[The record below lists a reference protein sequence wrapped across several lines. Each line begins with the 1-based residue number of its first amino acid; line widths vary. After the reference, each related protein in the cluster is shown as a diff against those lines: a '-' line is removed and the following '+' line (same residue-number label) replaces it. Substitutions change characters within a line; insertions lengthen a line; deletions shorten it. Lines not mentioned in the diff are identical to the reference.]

1 MTRATP
7 PPDLP
12 MRPSQLPLPD
22 THTLPN
28 GLRVLTLPDARAP
41 VVEFRLVLPFAGRS
55 YDDPDWV
62 GLAAATARLMIAGT
76 PTRTSFEIADEADR
90 YGGSI
95 SVSANTETAILS
107 ARCLSAYLEPM
118 TRLIAD
124 VLLHPTFPPDEVE
137 IDRANTL
144 QRLRLQ
150 RSQPGFL
157 AEERFRVALFGTH
170 PYARLAPDEDALQRW
185 GTDELRAFHTARYR
199 PAEATLLVV
208 GDFDPDTL
216 LPLLGDALA
225 EWEGATGTEPVP
237 APPMQTAETGW
248 LLVPRPN
255 SVQSHLMLG
264 TLCPPRTAPDS
275 LALQLAVSL
284 LGSGASSRLFLSVR
298 EQYGYAYS
306 VSAHM
311 DYYLRLGAFVAEAQT
326 ATENT
331 HDAIRQIRAEV
342 ERLISDPIPADE
354 LQATQNYL
362 IGRHMLGRVTLGG
375 VADLYKQVV
384 IYGLPLDYWQ
394 RYPDLLASLTA
405 QQAQSA
411 AAQYLAPERFAA
423 VVVGEPSLSNLSEA
437 SR

>member
-1 MTRATP
+1 MNRATP

-12 MRPSQLPLPD
+12 MRPSQLPTPEP
-22 THTLPN
+22 HTLPN
-28 GLRVLTLPDARAP
+28 GLRVLTLPDRRAP
-41 VVEFRLVLPFAGRS
+41 VVEFRLVLPFAGRA
-55 YDDPDWV
+55 YDDPNWV
-62 GLAAATARLMIAGT
+62 GLASATARLMSAGT
-76 PTRTSFEIADEADR
+76 PTRTSFEIAAEADR

-95 SVSANTETAILS
+95 GVSANTETATLT

-124 VLLHPTFPPDEVE
+124 VLLHPTFPPDEVA

-157 AEERFRVALFGTH
+157 AEERFRVALFGAH
-170 PYARLAPDEDALQRW
+170 PYARLAPDENALQRW
-185 GTDELRAFHTARYR
+185 GADELQAFHAARYR
-199 PAEATLLVV
+199 PAEATLLAA
-208 GDFDPDTL
+208 GDFDPDAL

-225 EWEGATGTEPVP
+225 EWQGAAVAEPVP

-248 LLVPRPN
+248 QLVPRPN

-264 TLCPPRTAPDS
+264 ALCPPRNAPDS

-284 LGSGASSRLFLSVR
+284 LGSGASSRLFLTVR

-306 VSAHM
+306 VGAHL
-311 DYYLRLGAFVAEAQT
+311 DYYLRVGAFVAEAQT

-331 HDAIRQIRAEV
+331 HDAVRQIRAEV
-342 ERLISDPIPADE
+342 ERLINEPIPADE
-354 LQATQNYL
+354 LQATQNYM

-375 VADLYKQVV
+375 VADLYKQAV

-394 RYPDLLASLTA
+394 RYPDMLASLTA
-405 QQAQSA
+405 HQAQAA
-411 AAQYLAPERFAA
+411 AAQYLAPDRFVTVA
-423 VVVGEPSLSNLSEA
+423 VGEPSLGEVPM
-437 SR
+437 

>member
-1 MTRATP
+1 MNRATP

-22 THTLPN
+22 AHTLPN
-28 GLRVLTLPDARAP
+28 GVRVLTLPDRRAP
-41 VVEFRLVLPFAGRS
+41 VVEFRLVLPFAGRA
-55 YDDPDWV
+55 YDDPNWV
-62 GLAAATARLMIAGT
+62 GLASATARLMIAGT

-95 SVSANTETAILS
+95 GVSANTETATLS

-157 AEERFRVALFGTH
+157 AEERFRVALFGAH
-170 PYARLAPDEDALQRW
+170 PYARLAPDENALQRW
-185 GTDELRAFHTARYR
+185 GTDELQAFHTARYR

-208 GDFDPDTL
+208 GDFDPDALMTIL
-216 LPLLGDALA
+216 SDALA
-225 EWEGATGTEPVP
+225 TWRGTTATEPVP
-237 APPMQTAETGW
+237 APPMQTAEQGW
-248 LLVPRPN
+248 QLVPRPN

-264 TLCPPRTAPDS
+264 TLCPPRDAPDS

-284 LGSGASSRLFLSVR
+284 LGSGTSSRLFLTVR
-298 EQYGYAYS
+298 EQHGYAYS
-306 VSAHM
+306 VGAHL
-311 DYYLRLGAFVAEAQT
+311 DYYLRISAFVAEAQT

-331 HDAIRQIRAEV
+331 HAAVRQIRAEV
-342 ERLISDPIPADE
+342 ERLIGDPIPADE

-362 IGRHMLGRVTLGG
+362 IGRHMLGRITLGG
-375 VADLYKQVV
+375 VADLYKQAVV
-384 IYGLPLDYWQ
+384 YGLPLDYWQ
-394 RYPDLLASLTA
+394 RYPDMLASLTA
-405 QQAQSA
+405 AQAQSA
-411 AAQYLAPERFAA
+411 AAQYLQPDRFVT
-423 VVVGEPSLSNLSEA
+423 VVVGEPSLG
-437 SR
+437 

>member
-1 MTRATP
+1 MNRATP
-7 PPDLP
+7 PPDLT
-12 MRPSQLPLPD
+12 MRPSQLPMPEA
-22 THTLPN
+22 HTLLN
-28 GLRVLTLPDARAP
+28 GLRVLTLPDTRAP
-41 VVEFRLVLPFAGRS
+41 VVEFRLVLPFAGRA

-62 GLAAATARLMIAGT
+62 GRASATARLMSAGT

-95 SVSANTETAILS
+95 GVSANTETATLT

-124 VLLHPTFPPDEVE
+124 VLLHPTFPPDEVA

-157 AEERFRVALFGTH
+157 AEERFRVALFGAH
-170 PYARLAPDEDALQRW
+170 PYARLAPDENALQRW
-185 GTDELRAFHTARYR
+185 GADELQAFHAARYR
-199 PAEATLLVV
+199 PAEATLLAA
-208 GDFDPDTL
+208 GDFDPDAL

-225 EWEGATGTEPVP
+225 EWQGATGTEPVP

-248 LLVPRPN
+248 QLVPRPN

-264 TLCPPRTAPDS
+264 ALCPPRNAPDS
-275 LALQLAVSL
+275 LALQLAVSV
-284 LGSGASSRLFLSVR
+284 LGSGASSRLFLTVR

-306 VSAHM
+306 VGAHL
-311 DYYLRLGAFVAEAQT
+311 DYYLRVGAFVAEAQT

-331 HDAIRQIRAEV
+331 HDAVRQIRAEV
-342 ERLISDPIPADE
+342 ERLINEPTPADE
-354 LQATQNYL
+354 LQATRNYM

-375 VADLYKQVV
+375 VADLYKQAV

-394 RYPDLLASLTA
+394 RYPDMLASLTS
-405 QQAQSA
+405 QQAQAA
-411 AAQYLAPERFAA
+411 AAQYLAPDRFVTVA
-423 VVVGEPSLSNLSEA
+423 VGEPNLGEA
-437 SR
+437 SV

>member
-1 MTRATP
+1 MNRATP

-22 THTLPN
+22 AHTLPN
-28 GLRVLTLPDARAP
+28 GLRVLTLPDRRAP
-41 VVEFRLVLPFAGRS
+41 VVEFRLVLPFAGRA

-62 GLAAATARLMIAGT
+62 GLASATARLIIAGT
-76 PTRTSFEIADEADR
+76 PSRTSFEIADEADR

-95 SVSANTETAILS
+95 GVSANPETATLS

-150 RSQPGFL
+150 RSQPSFL

-185 GTDELRAFHTARYR
+185 GTDELQAFHTARYR
-199 PAEATLLVV
+199 PAEATLLAA
-208 GDFDPDTL
+208 GDFDPDAL
-216 LPLLGDALA
+216 LAVLGDALA
-225 EWEGATGTEPVP
+225 EWQGATGTAPVP
-237 APPMQTAETGW
+237 APPLQTAEKGW
-248 LLVPRPN
+248 QLVPRPN

-264 TLCPPRTAPDS
+264 ALCPPRDAPDS
-275 LALQLAVSL
+275 LALQLAVSV
-284 LGSGASSRLFLSVR
+284 LGSGASSRLFLTVR

-306 VSAHM
+306 VGAHL
-311 DYYLRLGAFVAEAQT
+311 DYYLRTGAFVAEAQT

-331 HDAIRQIRAEV
+331 RDAVRQIRAEV
-342 ERLISDPIPADE
+342 ERLINDPIPADE
-354 LQATQNYL
+354 LLATQNYM

-375 VADLYKQVV
+375 VADLYKQAV
-384 IYGLPLDYWQ
+384 IYSLPLDYWQ
-394 RYPDLLASLTA
+394 RYPDMVASLTA
-405 QQAQSA
+405 QQAQAA
-411 AAQYLAPERFAA
+411 AAQYLQPERFVT
-423 VVVGEPSLSNLSEA
+423 VVVGEPSLGEA
-437 SR
+437 SV

>member
-1 MTRATP
+1 MNRATP

-12 MRPSQLPLPD
+12 MRPSHLPIPD
-22 THTLPN
+22 AHTLPN
-28 GLRVLTLPDARAP
+28 GVRVLTLPDRRAP
-41 VVEFRLVLPFAGRS
+41 VVEFRLVLPFAGRA

-62 GLAAATARLMIAGT
+62 GLASATARLMIAGT

-95 SVSANTETAILS
+95 GVSANTETATLS

-157 AEERFRVALFGTH
+157 AEERFRVALFGAH

-185 GTDELRAFHTARYR
+185 GTDELQAFHAAHYR

-208 GDFDPDTL
+208 GDFDPDAL
-216 LPLLGDALA
+216 LAVLTDALA
-225 EWEGATGTEPVP
+225 EWQGATGTEPVP
-237 APPMQTAETGW
+237 APPMQPAETGW

-264 TLCPPRTAPDS
+264 ALCPPRNAPDS

-284 LGSGASSRLFLSVR
+284 LGSGASSRLFLTVR

-306 VSAHM
+306 VGAHL
-311 DYYLRLGAFVAEAQT
+311 DYYLRTGAFVAEAQT

-342 ERLISDPIPADE
+342 ERLINDPIPTDE
-354 LQATQNYL
+354 LQATQNYM
-362 IGRHMLGRVTLGG
+362 IGRHMLGRITLGG
-375 VADLYKQVV
+375 VADLYKQAV

-394 RYPDLLASLTA
+394 RYPDMLASLTA
-405 QQAQSA
+405 QQAQAA
-411 AAQYLAPERFAA
+411 AAQHLQPDRFAV
-423 VVVGEPSLSNLSEA
+423 VVVGEPSLGEA
-437 SR
+437 SV

>member
-1 MTRATP
+1 MNRATP

-12 MRPSQLPLPD
+12 MRPSHLPIPD
-22 THTLPN
+22 AHTLPN
-28 GLRVLTLPDARAP
+28 GVRVLTLPDTRAP
-41 VVEFRLVLPFAGRS
+41 VVEFRLVLPFAGRA

-62 GLAAATARLMIAGT
+62 GLASATARLMSAGT

-95 SVSANTETAILS
+95 GVSANTETATLT

-124 VLLHPTFPPDEVE
+124 VLLHPTFPPDEVA

-157 AEERFRVALFGTH
+157 AEERFRVALFGAH
-170 PYARLAPDEDALQRW
+170 PYARLAPDENALQRW
-185 GTDELRAFHTARYR
+185 GADELQAFHAARYR
-199 PAEATLLVV
+199 PAEATLLAA
-208 GDFDPDTL
+208 GDFDPDAL
-216 LPLLGDALA
+216 LAVLTDALA
-225 EWEGATGTEPVP
+225 EWQGATGTEPVP
-237 APPMQTAETGW
+237 APPMQPAETGW

-264 TLCPPRTAPDS
+264 ALCPPRNAPDS
-275 LALQLAVSL
+275 LALQLAVSV
-284 LGSGASSRLFLSVR
+284 LGSGASSRLFLTVR

-306 VSAHM
+306 VGAHL
-311 DYYLRLGAFVAEAQT
+311 DYYLRTGAFVAEAQT

-331 HDAIRQIRAEV
+331 HDAVRQIRAEV
-342 ERLISDPIPADE
+342 ERLINDPIPADE
-354 LQATQNYL
+354 LQATQNYM
-362 IGRHMLGRVTLGG
+362 IGRHMLGRITLGG
-375 VADLYKQVV
+375 VADLYKQAV

-394 RYPDLLASLTA
+394 RYPDMLASLTA
-405 QQAQSA
+405 HQAQAA
-411 AAQYLAPERFAA
+411 AAQYLAPDRFVTVA
-423 VVVGEPSLSNLSEA
+423 VGEPSLGEVPM
-437 SR
+437 

>member
-1 MTRATP
+1 MNRATP

-12 MRPSQLPLPD
+12 MRPSQLPMPD
-22 THTLPN
+22 AHTLPN
-28 GLRVLTLPDARAP
+28 GLRVLTLPDRRAP
-41 VVEFRLVLPFAGRS
+41 VVEFRLVLPFAGRA
-55 YDDPDWV
+55 YDDPNWV
-62 GLAAATARLMIAGT
+62 GLASATARLMIAGT
-76 PTRTSFEIADEADR
+76 PSRTSFEIADEADR
-90 YGGSI
+90 YGGSVG
-95 SVSANTETAILS
+95 VSANTETATLS

-157 AEERFRVALFGTH
+157 AEERFRIALFGTH
-170 PYARLAPDEDALQRW
+170 PYARLAPDENALQRW
-185 GTDELRAFHTARYR
+185 GTDELLAFHAAHYR
-199 PAEATLLVV
+199 PAEATLLAA
-208 GDFDPDTL
+208 GDFDPDAL
-216 LPLLGDALA
+216 LAALADALA
-225 EWEGATGTEPVP
+225 EWQGATGTAPVP

-248 LLVPRPN
+248 QLVPRPN

-264 TLCPPRTAPDS
+264 TLCPPRDAPDS
-275 LALQLAVSL
+275 LALQLAVSV
-284 LGSGASSRLFLSVR
+284 LGSGASSRLFLTVR

-306 VSAHM
+306 VGAHL
-311 DYYLRLGAFVAEAQT
+311 DYYLRTGAFVAEAQT

-354 LQATQNYL
+354 LQATQNYM
-362 IGRHMLGRVTLGG
+362 IGRHMLGRITLGG
-375 VADLYKQVV
+375 VADLYKQAV

-394 RYPDLLASLTA
+394 RYPDMLASLTA
-405 QQAQSA
+405 QQAQAA
-411 AAQYLAPERFAA
+411 AAQYLQPDRFVTVA
-423 VVVGEPSLSNLSEA
+423 VGEPSLGEVSV
-437 SR
+437 

>member
-1 MTRATP
+1 VNRATP

-12 MRPSQLPLPD
+12 MRPSQLPTPES
-22 THTLPN
+22 HTLPN
-28 GLRVLTLPDARAP
+28 GLRVLTLPDRRAP
-41 VVEFRLVLPFAGRS
+41 VVEFRLVLPFAGRA

-62 GLAAATARLMIAGT
+62 GLASATARLMIAGT
-76 PTRTSFEIADEADR
+76 PSRTSFEIADEADR

-95 SVSANTETAILS
+95 GVSANTETATLS
-107 ARCLSAYLEPM
+107 ARCLSPYWEPM

-157 AEERFRVALFGTH
+157 AEERFRLALFGAH
-170 PYARLAPDEDALQRW
+170 PYARLAPDENALQRW
-185 GTDELRAFHTARYR
+185 GTDELQAFHAARYR

-208 GDFDPDTL
+208 GDFDPDAL
-216 LPLLGDALA
+216 LTVLGEALA
-225 EWEGATGTEPVP
+225 EWQGAAVAKPVP

-248 LLVPRPN
+248 QLVPRPN

-264 TLCPPRTAPDS
+264 TLCPPRDAPDS

-284 LGSGASSRLFLSVR
+284 LGSGASSRLFLTVR

-306 VSAHM
+306 VGAHL
-311 DYYLRLGAFVAEAQT
+311 DYYLRVGAFVAEAQT

-331 HDAIRQIRAEV
+331 HDAVRQIRAEV
-342 ERLISDPIPADE
+342 ERLINEPIPADE
-354 LQATQNYL
+354 LQATQNYM
-362 IGRHMLGRVTLGG
+362 IGRHMLGRITLGG
-375 VADLYKQVV
+375 VADLYKQAV

-394 RYPDLLASLTA
+394 RYPDTLASLTA
-405 QQAQSA
+405 QQAQAA
-411 AAQYLAPERFAA
+411 AAQYLQPDRFVTVA
-423 VVVGEPSLSNLSEA
+423 VGEPSLGEA
-437 SR
+437 SL

>member
-1 MTRATP
+1 MNRAVP

-22 THTLPN
+22 AHMLPN
-28 GLRVLTLPDARAP
+28 GVRVLTLPDRRAP
-41 VVEFRLVLPFAGRS
+41 VVEFRLVLPFAGRA
-55 YDDPDWV
+55 YDDPNWV
-62 GLAAATARLMIAGT
+62 GLASATARLMIAGT

-95 SVSANTETAILS
+95 GVSANTETATLS

-157 AEERFRVALFGTH
+157 AEERFRVALFGAH

-185 GTDELRAFHTARYR
+185 GTDELQAFHAAHYR
-199 PAEATLLVV
+199 PTEATLLAA
-208 GDFDPDTL
+208 GDFDPDAL
-216 LPLLGDALA
+216 LAALEDALA
-225 EWEGATGTEPVP
+225 EWQGATGTEPVP
-237 APPMQTAETGW
+237 TPPMQPAETGW

-264 TLCPPRTAPDS
+264 ALCPPRDAPDS
-275 LALQLAVSL
+275 LALQLAVSV
-284 LGSGASSRLFLSVR
+284 LGSGASSRLFLTVR

-306 VSAHM
+306 VGAHL
-311 DYYLRLGAFVAEAQT
+311 DYYLRVGAFVAEAQT

-342 ERLISDPIPADE
+342 ERLIGNPIPADE
-354 LQATQNYL
+354 LQATQNYM

-375 VADLYKQVV
+375 VADLYKQAV

-394 RYPDLLASLTA
+394 RYPDMLASLTA
-405 QQAQSA
+405 AQAQSA
-411 AAQYLAPERFAA
+411 AAQYLAPDRFAV
-423 VVVGEPSLSNLSEA
+423 VVVGEPSL
-437 SR
+437 RG

>member
-1 MTRATP
+1 MNRATP
-7 PPDLP
+7 PPDLT
-12 MRPSQLPLPD
+12 MRPSQLPMPEA
-22 THTLPN
+22 HTLLN
-28 GLRVLTLPDARAP
+28 GLRVLTLPDTRAP
-41 VVEFRLVLPFAGRS
+41 VVEFRLVLPFAGRA

-62 GLAAATARLMIAGT
+62 GLASATARLMSAGT
-76 PTRTSFEIADEADR
+76 LTRTSFEIADEADR

-95 SVSANTETAILS
+95 GVSANTETATLT

-124 VLLHPTFPPDEVE
+124 VLLHPTFPPDEVA

-157 AEERFRVALFGTH
+157 AEERFRVALFGAH
-170 PYARLAPDEDALQRW
+170 PYARLAPDENALQRW
-185 GTDELRAFHTARYR
+185 GADELQAFHAARYR
-199 PAEATLLVV
+199 PAEATLLAA
-208 GDFDPDTL
+208 GDFDPDAL

-225 EWEGATGTEPVP
+225 EWQGAAVAEPVP

-248 LLVPRPN
+248 QLVPRPN

-264 TLCPPRTAPDS
+264 ALCPPRNAPDS

-284 LGSGASSRLFLSVR
+284 LGSGASSRLFLTVR

-306 VSAHM
+306 VGAHL
-311 DYYLRLGAFVAEAQT
+311 DYYLRTGAFVAEAQT

-342 ERLISDPIPADE
+342 ERLINDPIPTNE
-354 LQATQNYL
+354 LQATQNYM

-375 VADLYKQVV
+375 VADLYKQAV

-394 RYPDLLASLTA
+394 RYPDMLASLTA
-405 QQAQSA
+405 HQAQAA
-411 AAQYLAPERFAA
+411 AAQYLAPDRFVTVA
-423 VVVGEPSLSNLSEA
+423 VGEPSLGEVPM
-437 SR
+437 